1 MTNIDTATTAA
12 DDHNDQPADD
22 HPDTA
27 DPPPRPPTSL
37 RRIAA
42 NKRNAQLST
51 GAKTPEGKRAVSLN
65 AQKTGMHGG
74 LHAVRSGPYREDPL
88 EIDALV
94 AGVMES
100 LQPRDDLEERLALK
114 IATLMLRMTR
124 AERVEAVNFSAIGR
138 LEADTVTPEALFDA
152 QFEAELYTRASATLE
167 RDPSTYTLTELAD
180 LALIQGQ
187 HDPILA
193 KAYEGLSFAEGSG
206 VGVLARILASI
217 DAVYGGP
224 GAARDHFAQVAEDVR
239 GGLPD
244 PAAESALAET
254 VTRVALKDGT
264 IEATTRIQV
273 KLSLDLDRQLARYH
287 KLQARRLPAANTDQ
301 QDSADATSA

>member
-1 MTNIDTATTAA
+1 MTNLDTAPTA
-12 DDHNDQPADD
+12 DDHNDQPAQE
-22 HPDTA
+22 HSDTT
-27 DPPPRPPTSL
+27 DPPPKRPTSL

-42 NKRNAQLST
+42 NKRNAQFST
-51 GAKTPEGKRAVSLN
+51 GAKTPEGKRTISLN

-74 LHAVRSGPYREDPL
+74 LHAVHSGPYREDPI

-100 LQPRDDLEERLALK
+100 LRPRDDLEERLALK
-114 IATLMLRMTR
+114 IATLMQRMTR

-138 LEADTVTPEALFDA
+138 LEADTITPEDLFDA
-152 QFEAELYTRASATLE
+152 QYEAAIYTRAAATLE
-167 RDPSTYTLTELAD
+167 RDPSTYTSTELAD

-206 VGVLARILASI
+206 SGVLARILASI
-217 DAVYGGP
+217 DAVYGSRS
-224 GAARDHFAQVAEDVR
+224 AARDHFVKVAADAR
-239 GGLPD
+239 KGLPD
-244 PAAESALAET
+244 PTAESALAEA

-273 KLSLDLDRQLARYH
+273 KLSLDLDRQLARYN
-287 KLQARRLPAANTDQ
+287 KLQARRLPGASTDSQ
-301 QDSADATSA
+301 GTPEATGA